1 MAASRWEAA
10 RDMFAFLFG
19 KKPAAACLAKEPV
32 LDETDLEKKIR
43 QLERIKES
51 HRANAVEHGAKGQ
64 KAVALQFLKR
74 EKLVDE
80 QLAATNNMLLAMV
93 QQRGAVEQATLNRG
107 ALGALAAGHA
117 VVQQAQQEWS
127 AERVA
132 DLMDSME
139 DARAVGREINDL
151 IGGAVR
157 FDMSDEELLAQLT
170 EEEVAAPV
178 IQAPVMPAP
187 PTEEALLAEML
198 SAPGN
203 ARCAERSA
211 LAQALSATGCAERVA
226 ETA

>member
-1 MAASRWEAA
+1 
-10 RDMFAFLFG
+10 MFAFLFG

-74 EKLVDE
+74 EKLIDE
-80 QLAATNNMLLAMV
+80 QLAATNNMLLTMV

-117 VVQQAQQEWS
+117 VVQRAQEEWS

-157 FDMSDEELLAQLT
+157 FDVGDDEMLAQLIG
-170 EEEVAAPV
+170 EEAVTAPVSAAQAPV
-178 IQAPVMPAP
+178 IPTMPAL

-198 SAPGN
+198 S
-203 ARCAERSA
+203 
-211 LAQALSATGCAERVA
+211 CAERVA

>member
-1 MAASRWEAA
+1 
-10 RDMFAFLFG
+10 MFAFLFG

-74 EKLVDE
+74 EKLIDE
-80 QLAATNNMLLAMV
+80 QLAATNNMLLIMV

-117 VVQQAQQEWS
+117 VVQRAQEEWS

-157 FDMSDEELLAQLT
+157 FDVGDDEMLAQLIG
-170 EEEVAAPV
+170 EEAVTAPVSAAQAPV
-178 IQAPVMPAP
+178 IPTMPAL

-198 SAPGN
+198 S
-203 ARCAERSA
+203 
-211 LAQALSATGCAERVA
+211 CAERVA

>member
-1 MAASRWEAA
+1 
-10 RDMFAFLFG
+10 MFAFLFG

-51 HRANAVEHGAKGQ
+51 HRANAVVHGEKGH
-64 KAVALQFLKR
+64 KNIALQFLKR
-74 EKLVDE
+74 EKLIDE

-93 QQRGAVEQATLNRG
+93 QQRSAVEQATLNRG

-117 VVQQAQQEWS
+117 VVQRAQEEWS

-157 FDMSDEELLAQLT
+157 FDVGDEELLAMVAPLPSQLT
-170 EEEVAAPV
+170 GETTGAALTVVAPV
-178 IQAPVMPAP
+178 TQSPVSATPVIPTMPAP

-198 SAPGN
+198 SVRP
-203 ARCAERSA
+203 
-211 LAQALSATGCAERVA
+211 RVA

>member
-1 MAASRWEAA
+1 
-10 RDMFAFLFG
+10 MFAFLFG
-19 KKPAAACLAKEPV
+19 KRPAAACLAKEPV

-117 VVQQAQQEWS
+117 VVQRAQKEWS

-132 DLMDSME
+132 DIMDSIE

-157 FDMSDEELLAQLT
+157 FDVGDEELLAQLT
-170 EEEVAAPV
+170 GEEAVTAPV
-178 IQAPVMPAP
+178 IPTMPAP

>member
-1 MAASRWEAA
+1 
-10 RDMFAFLFG
+10 MFAFLFG
-19 KKPAAACLAKEPV
+19 KKPAAACLAQEPV
-32 LDETDLEKKIR
+32 LDESDLEKKLR

-51 HRANAVEHGAKGQ
+51 HRTNAVDHGAKGQ

-80 QLAATNNMLLAMV
+80 QIAATNNMLLTMV
-93 QQRGAVEQATLNRG
+93 QQRCAVEQATLNRG

-117 VVQQAQQEWS
+117 VVQRAQGEWS

-157 FDMSDEELLAQLT
+157 LDVSDEELLAELT
-170 EEEVAAPV
+170 GDASAAPV
-178 IQAPVMPAP
+178 IPTMPAP